1 MAKPKTH
8 TGVVSTCKGPM
19 KVKLHLSED
28 HLRWIVNLR
37 EIYDAS
43 TGARIP
49 RCHGNAKRLDLV
61 SVKPIGG
68 TSNA

>member
-8 TGVVSTCKGPM
+8 TGAVSTNKGRV
-19 KVKLHLSED
+19 KVKLHLSDD

-49 RCHGNAKRLDLV
+49 RCHGNAKRLELT
-61 SVKPIGG
+61 SIIPIKGVE
-68 TSNA
+68 NA